1 MERCKSTRCFLR
13 SKVLPAVLLI
23 CVFSGPLLGGCGYR
37 FRADGRPVGLEIDS
51 LAVPLVTS
59 TSSHLAFESDF
70 TEVVRE
76 AFISHAR
83 VPILPEERAHMIL
96 IGRVLDVQT
105 DPLTYDLDQRTVHGH
120 EVTYA
125 RTNSRRLRV
134 ELDAKLVERT
144 TGKTVWHDGSLTDEA
159 RFEVSTDPLRTRHAQ
174 REALRR
180 IADRLAKRVY
190 LKTMER
196 F

>member
-1 MERCKSTRCFLR
+1 MARRKRARCVPC
-13 SKVLPAVLLI
+13 SKVLLAVLLI
-23 CVFSGPLLGGCGYR
+23 CTASAAPLGGCGYR

-70 TEVVRE
+70 TGVIRD

-96 IGRVLDVQT
+96 IGRVRDIRT
-105 DPLTYDLDQRTVHGH
+105 EPLTYDLDARTVHGH

-144 TGKTVWHDGSLTDEA
+144 TGKTVWHDGSLADEA

-190 LKTMER
+190 SKTMER